1 MKAAIVTGLGHAP
14 IYGEFP
20 EPIAEAG
27 ECRVAVAASAL
38 SHLARG
44 RAAGSHYSAAGVFPF
59 VPGVD
64 GVGRLDD
71 GRRVAFLLPRAPHG
85 GMAERTV
92 VPVSRCVPVPDALD
106 DVAAAALINAGMSSF
121 AAFKERAKLVAG
133 ETVLVNGAT
142 GAAGRLAVAVAR
154 HLGAARVV
162 ATGRDASKLA
172 RVGADATVPLGGDGS
187 ERDAR
192 LRAVCAEG
200 IDVVIDYLWGLPA
213 EQLLAAAASFQPEGR
228 ALRFVQ
234 VGNPAGANAAIP
246 AAALRA
252 KPITIMGSGL
262 GSVSLDRLTACVE
275 AALDAA
281 AIGSLAVEATRAVP
295 LSDIARGWAAPD
307 DGQRTVFV
315 TEVI

>member
-1 MKAAIVTGLGHAP
+1 MPPSTAT
-14 IYGEFP
+14 FP

-27 ECRVAVAASAL
+27 ECCIAVAASAL

-44 RAAGSHYSAAGVFPF
+44 RATGSHYSAAGVFPF

-172 RVGADATVPLGGDGS
+172 RVGADATVPLGGG
-187 ERDAR
+187 RVGAR
-192 LRAVCAEG
+192 CPPARGLRRGDRCRHR
-200 IDVVIDYLWGLPA
+200 L
-213 EQLLAAAASFQPEGR
+213 S
-228 ALRFVQ
+228 
-234 VGNPAGANAAIP
+234 
-246 AAALRA
+246 
-252 KPITIMGSGL
+252 L
-262 GSVSLDRLTACVE
+262 GSSRRTA
-275 AALDAA
+275 
-281 AIGSLAVEATRAVP
+281 
-295 LSDIARGWAAPD
+295 ARRG
-307 DGQRTVFV
+307 GQFSA
-315 TEVI
+315 